1 MVDRRTFLISLL
13 LGVASC
19 GSSGGNSSSLQ
30 PQPQLPQGRSILFG
44 LGEDPERLVN
54 GYDPEGK
61 RVLDILEPNIL
72 NFWLNGSVD
81 DRKQPYGNS
90 MHFIRDWA
98 NKGRFKEWSE
108 LGYSLMLIT
117 WENYDGQN
125 PSFGGPTYG
134 EYHISQT
141 FLQDLRD
148 VLSILK
154 SQVKGKVYIA
164 LATEQSTY
172 TACRYNQTCK
182 HEIPYTDSINDLTK
196 DYYTRLRSNLLNAID
211 IIKNSGVD
219 AVYGICFGGWL
230 VEFQEGINFIRFFEP
245 VIQNSNAI
253 FFQSMFDYKMS
264 ENGGYGNPQRIL
276 KNCEFFSQYGK
287 PLHLAHYMPNNKR
300 ADVVADDMTYMNNSD
315 YIGRLYRL
323 GLRSFS
329 FMSYGLVK
337 NNEYGSLDKL
347 SAFRKSLKEVSL

>member
-30 PQPQLPQGRSILFG
+30 QQPQLLQGRSILFG
-44 LGEDPERLVN
+44 LGDDPERLVN

-81 DRKQPYGNS
+81 NNGQPYGNS

-125 PSFGGPTYG
+125 PYLGGPTYG
-134 EYHISQT
+134 EYHISQN
-141 FLQDLRD
+141 FLQDLQD

-154 SQVKGKVYIA
+154 SQVRGKVYIA

-219 AVYGICFGGWL
+219 VVYGICFGGWL

-245 VIQNSNAI
+245 VVQNSNAI

-264 ENGGYGNPQRIL
+264 ENAGYGNPQRIL

-329 FMSYGLVK
+329 FMRYGLVK

-347 SAFRKSLKEVSL
+347 SAFRKSLREVSL

>member
-1 MVDRRTFLISLL
+1 MDRRAFLISLI
-13 LGVASC
+13 LGLVSC

-30 PQPQLPQGRSILFG
+30 QQQQPPQRVSILFG
-44 LGEDPERLVN
+44 LGDDPERLVN

-61 RVLDILEPNIL
+61 RVSDILEPNIL

-81 DRKQPYGNS
+81 NNGQPYGNS
-90 MHFIRDWA
+90 MTFIREWA

-108 LGYSLMLIT
+108 QGYSLMLIT

-125 PSFGGPTYG
+125 PSLGGPTYG

-141 FLQDLRD
+141 FLRDLQG

-154 SQVKGKVYIA
+154 SQVRGKVYIA

-172 TACRYNQTCK
+172 TACRYSQTCK
-182 HEIPYTDSINDLTK
+182 HEIPYTDSINYLTK

-211 IIKNSGVD
+211 IIKESAMD

-230 VEFQEGINFIRFFEP
+230 VEFQEGVNFIRFFEP
-245 VIQNSNAI
+245 VIQKSNAI

-264 ENGGYGNPQRIL
+264 EKGGYGNPQRIL

-300 ADVVADDMTYMNNSD
+300 ADVVADDMSYMSNSG
-315 YIGRLYRL
+315 YIRRLYQL

-337 NNEYGSLDKL
+337 NDEYESLEKL
-347 SAFRKSLKEVSL
+347 STFRKSLREVSL

>member
-19 GSSGGNSSSLQ
+19 GSSGSNLSSLQ
-30 PQPQLPQGRSILFG
+30 PQPQLPQRRSILFG

-81 DRKQPYGNS
+81 DRGQPYGNS

-108 LGYSLMLIT
+108 QGYSLMLIT

-125 PSFGGPTYG
+125 PSLGGPTYG

-141 FLQDLRD
+141 FLQDLQD

-264 ENGGYGNPQRIL
+264 ENAGYGNPQRIL

-347 SAFRKSLKEVSL
+347 FAFRKSLREVSL

>member
-44 LGEDPERLVN
+44 LGDDPERLVN
-54 GYDPEGK
+54 AYDSEGK

-264 ENGGYGNPQRIL
+264 ENAGYGNPQRIL

>member
-1 MVDRRTFLISLL
+1 MDRRAFLISLI
-13 LGVASC
+13 LGLVSC

-30 PQPQLPQGRSILFG
+30 RQQQPPQRVSILFG
-44 LGEDPERLVN
+44 LGDDPERLVN

-61 RVLDILEPNIL
+61 RVSDILEPNIL

-81 DRKQPYGNS
+81 NNGQPYGNS
-90 MHFIRDWA
+90 MTFIREWA

-108 LGYSLMLIT
+108 QGYSLMLIT

-125 PSFGGPTYG
+125 PYLGGPTYG

-141 FLQDLRD
+141 FLRDLQD

-154 SQVKGKVYIA
+154 SQVRGKVYIA

-172 TACRYNQTCK
+172 TACRYSQTCK
-182 HEIPYTDSINDLTK
+182 HEIPYTDSINYLTK

-211 IIKNSGVD
+211 IIKESAMD

-230 VEFQEGINFIRFFEP
+230 VEFQEGVNFIRFFEP
-245 VIQNSNAI
+245 VIQKSNAI

-264 ENGGYGNPQRIL
+264 EKGGYGNPQRIL

-300 ADVVADDMTYMNNSD
+300 ADVVADDMSYMSNSG
-315 YIGRLYRL
+315 YIRRLYQL

-337 NNEYGSLDKL
+337 NDEYESLEKL
-347 SAFRKSLKEVSL
+347 STFRKSLREVSL